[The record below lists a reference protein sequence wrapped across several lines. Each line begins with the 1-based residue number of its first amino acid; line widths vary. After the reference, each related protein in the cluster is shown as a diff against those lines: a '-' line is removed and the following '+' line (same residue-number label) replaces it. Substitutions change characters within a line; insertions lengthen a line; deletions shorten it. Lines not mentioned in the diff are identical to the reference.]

1 MQCLLEI
8 DGFKGYNTLNDY
20 VKRWESMAEREIMVS
35 VFCTAYNH
43 EEYIREALDSFVG
56 QKTDFAFEVLVND
69 DCSSDGTAA
78 IIEDYA
84 RRYPEIIRPFIQKE
98 NLFSRGVA
106 HLYSTVFFPNARG
119 KYVAYCEGDDKWSDD
134 TKLQQQVD
142 FLESHEEYSGC
153 VHNTLLHYCAGDQ
166 EDTPLVAA
174 KGGDC
179 DIGFDTVIKGM
190 NHAFHTSSI
199 MARREYIVSPP
210 DFYYAA
216 ADHGF
221 TDYAI
226 ALWLCVNGKVRFIDR
241 LMSVYRISSNP
252 AAWSAKLSRH
262 YARLTEFIR
271 GEIAMMEK
279 LMGHVE
285 GAEKEQTERELKLR
299 RYELLDIKGQV
310 EQLVSPE
317 YADIFRSKGFS
328 YRLKTRIKI
337 LFPALHRIY
346 RKRQGYGDY

>member
-1 MQCLLEI
+1 
-8 DGFKGYNTLNDY
+8 
-20 VKRWESMAEREIMVS
+20 MAEREIKVS

-43 EEYIREALDSFVG
+43 EEYIREALDSFVN

-69 DCSSDGTAA
+69 DCSTDGTAA

-84 RRYPEIIRPFIQKE
+84 RRYPDIIRPFIQKE
-98 NLFSRGVA
+98 NLFCKGVA
-106 HLYSTVFFPNARG
+106 YLYSTVFFPNARG
-119 KYVAYCEGDDKWSDD
+119 KYVAYCEGDDKWCDD

-142 FLESHEEYSGC
+142 FLDSHPEYSGC
-153 VHNTLLHYCAGDQ
+153 VHNTMLHYCGGETKDVQ
-166 EDTPLVAA
+166 LVPD

-190 NHAFHTSSI
+190 SQSFHTSSI
-199 MARREYIVSPP
+199 MSRREYIVSPP
-210 DFYYAA
+210 DFYYTA

-226 ALWLCVNGKVRFIDR
+226 ALWMTMKGKVRFIDSV
-241 LMSVYRISSNP
+241 MSMYRISSNP
-252 AAWSAKLSRH
+252 AAWSAKLERH

-279 LMGHVE
+279 VLGHVE
-285 GAEKEQTERELKLR
+285 GEERKQTERELKKR
-299 RYELLDIKGQV
+299 RYELFDITGQV
-310 EQLVSPE
+310 KMLISPE
-317 YADIFRSKGFS
+317 YVDIFRSKGLS
-328 YRLKTRIKI
+328 YRLKTGVKI
-337 LFPALHRIY
+337 LFPALNRLY

>member
-1 MQCLLEI
+1 
-8 DGFKGYNTLNDY
+8 
-20 VKRWESMAEREIMVS
+20 MAEREIMVS

-43 EEYIREALDSFVG
+43 EEYIREALDSFVN

-69 DCSSDGTAA
+69 DCSTDGTAA
-78 IIEDYA
+78 VIADYA
-84 RRYPEIIRPFIQKE
+84 SRYPDIIRPFLQKE
-98 NLFSRGVA
+98 NLFSKGVA

-119 KYVAYCEGDDKWSDD
+119 RYVAYCEADDKWCDE

-142 FLESHEEYSGC
+142 FLEAHPDYSGC
-153 VHNTLLHYCAGDQ
+153 VHNTMLHYCGGDQ
-166 EDTPLVAA
+166 ADCQLVPA

-179 DIGFDTVIKGM
+179 DIGFETVIKGM

-216 ADHGF
+216 AEHGF

-226 ALWLCVNGKVRFIDR
+226 GLWLTMNGRVRFLDSV
-241 LMSVYRISSNP
+241 MSVYRISSNP
-252 AAWSAKLSRH
+252 SAWSAKLERH

-279 LMGHVE
+279 ILGHVDGE
-285 GAEKEQTERELKLR
+285 KKEQTQRELKNR

-310 EQLVSPE
+310 EELVSGE
-317 YADIFRSKGFS
+317 YIDIFRSKSFS

-337 LFPALHRIY
+337 LFPALHKIY

>member
-1 MQCLLEI
+1 
-8 DGFKGYNTLNDY
+8 
-20 VKRWESMAEREIMVS
+20 MAEREIKVS

-43 EEYIREALDSFVG
+43 EEYIREALDSFVN

-69 DCSSDGTAA
+69 DCSTDGTAA

-84 RRYPEIIRPFIQKE
+84 RRYPDIIRPFIQKE
-98 NLFSRGVA
+98 NLFCKGVA
-106 HLYSTVFFPNARG
+106 YLYSTVFFPNARG
-119 KYVAYCEGDDKWSDD
+119 KYVAYCEGDDKWCDM

-142 FLESHEEYSGC
+142 FLEANPDYSGC
-153 VHNTLLHYCAGDQ
+153 VHNTMLHYCGGDQ
-166 EDTPLVAA
+166 QDAPLLSA

-179 DIGFDTVIKGM
+179 DIGFETVIKGM
-190 NHAFHTSSI
+190 NHSFHTSSI

-216 ADHGF
+216 AEHGF

-226 ALWLCVNGKVRFIDR
+226 GLWLTMNGKVRFIDKV
-241 LMSVYRISSNP
+241 MSVYRISSNP
-252 AAWSAKLSRH
+252 AAWSAELSRH

-279 LMGHVE
+279 ILGHVE
-285 GAEKEQTERELKLR
+285 GAEKEQTQRELKAR
-299 RYELLDIKGQV
+299 RYELMDIKGQV
-310 EQLVSPE
+310 KELISPE
-317 YADIFRSKGFS
+317 YIEIFRSKSFS

-337 LFPALHRIY
+337 LCPALHRIY